1 MSATWGC
8 AVEIHRLLKN
18 SSFGRPEIKQM
29 IDAYEMAFRV
39 LEVER
44 SDPMMET
51 IAWKIIRVAQI
62 GERDPSK
69 MCVRAMKELGMIP
82 LK

>member
-1 MSATWGC
+1 
-8 AVEIHRLLKN
+8 VEIYRLLEN
-18 SSFGRPEIKQM
+18 SSFGRAEIKQM
-29 IDAYEMAFRV
+29 IDAYEMALRV

-51 IAWKIIRVAQI
+51 IAWKIIRVART
-62 GERDPSK
+62 GERGPSK
-69 MCVRAMKELGMIP
+69 ICVRAMKELGMVP